1 MSKNNFNQDDLFSQP
16 SRPLPA
22 AQSGKKLLFSYSKM
36 SLYCECPL
44 KYKFK
49 YEDKIPEKPKH
60 FFAFGQAM
68 HESLEFF
75 HSRIPHPSIEELLD
89 KFSQQWS
96 RKDYREKG
104 YATKE
109 KHEADYKRGCEILS
123 EYHARHGLETKLP
136 FLLEYKT
143 EVEIDGLNVII
154 VADKIEY
161 LGSGLIKI
169 VDYKTGKPAD
179 RTPEQL
185 YMYQKICESDKLL
198 LEKAAEKLG
207 ERLSSMRVDSLIY
220 YYLEGLKEKAYKRA
234 EEKEIGA
241 FWEKALETAE
251 NIKKGKFEPSPS
263 EKACNFCDFKAL
275 CPIYSSS
282 PEEKGIAQ
290 EKAKYGFPPSQ
301 NTGELALSYARA
313 LLERKAADEKV
324 RELEEKLISVL
335 QDGESSFEAEDCS
348 VSIKKEYRYEVKDRE
363 GLIEALKK
371 NGVYEK
377 MLWPIKEKINEF
389 LSDPQSNPQIKEE
402 IKKHLSRKGFLK
414 GEARRKNK

>member
-1 MSKNNFNQDDLFSQP
+1 M
-16 SRPLPA
+16 
-22 AQSGKKLLFSYSKM
+22 
-36 SLYCECPL
+36 
-44 KYKFK
+44 
-49 YEDKIPEKPKH
+49 PEKPKH

-68 HESLEFF
+68 HEALEFF

-109 KHEADYKRGCEILS
+109 KHEADYKKGCEILT
-123 EYHARHGLETKLP
+123 EYYARHCLETKLP

-185 YMYQKICESDKLL
+185 YMYQKICENDKLL
-198 LEKAAEKLG
+198 LEKAAQKLG
-207 ERLSSMRVDSLIY
+207 ERLSSIRVDSLIY
-220 YYLEGLKEKAYKRA
+220 YYLEGLKEKVYLRA
-234 EEKEIGA
+234 ADKEIGA
-241 FWEKALETAE
+241 FWEKALRTAE

-275 CPIYSSS
+275 CPIYST
-282 PEEKGIAQ
+282 PPKNGAAEESV
-290 EKAKYGFPPSQ
+290 KYGFSHEKDAL
-301 NTGELALSYARA
+301 ELALSYGRA

-324 RELEEKLISVL
+324 RELEEKLLSVL
-335 QDGESSFEAEDCS
+335 REEESSFEGDDCS
-348 VSIKKEYRYEVKDRE
+348 VSIKKEYRYEVKDRD

-389 LSDPQSNPQIKEE
+389 LSDPGSNPEIKEE

-414 GEARRKNK
+414 GEARKKNK